1 MGNEATKIS
10 SYGYRVIKVAPDSP
24 AQRAGLVEF
33 LDFIVDISSPNDQ
46 TPFSGNYTDFFKIVQ
61 NSEDQPATM
70 KVYNMLYRKTR
81 VVSITPSKK
90 WNDADSLLGALVR
103 YEEYATAHERVL
115 RIATVHANSP
125 VAVAGLQPE
134 TDYILGTP
142 QYLYTD
148 LNELAKFIEMT
159 QEKETIKSLEI
170 YIYSSQTNTVR
181 STLLIPNKN
190 WGGQGYLGCEFALG
204 ILNQLPHLEDNMMV
218 SNLGEVWN
226 GGSNDKIDR
235 LDDEDDINEDSQ
247 VKDLHEVERKVFENE
262 EVQKPDQ
269 EVIPEFK
276 LRPPTDSEVNRAH
289 PPGDHTPNH
298 GSNNYDLSQELTNQR
313 MKLLHISNQHKS
325 HPKTATK
332 TAIKSIR
339 STSNPF
345 NTSTEIEVTHSE
357 ENVPKEEFGVNSI
370 SSVPENSIAEPLPHV
385 ENSQE
390 QISKNQADHEDTQN
404 QQVSEETHN
413 QNEKIESDQNGETNP
428 KTEVKAEEVAPAAVI
443 KRPIG
448 IQEKQTCKT
457 TIEYNF
463 FSKKLNGD
471 YKIVSSNLFSIDQ
484 LGELN

>member
-1 MGNEATKIS
+1 MGNEATKVS

-33 LDFIVDISSPNDQ
+33 LDFIIDISSPNDQ

-81 VVSITPSKK
+81 VVTITPSKK
-90 WNDADSLLGALVR
+90 WTDADSLLGALVR

-115 RIATVHANSP
+115 RIAKVHLNSP
-125 VAVAGLQPE
+125 VAVAGLQPD

-226 GGSNDKIDR
+226 GSSGDKIDR
-235 LDDEDDINEDSQ
+235 LDDDDDITEDSQ
-247 VKDLHEVERKVFENE
+247 IERKVSENG
-262 EVQKPDQ
+262 EVQKLEQNVDE

-289 PPGDHTPNH
+289 ASGDHTPNH

-332 TAIKSIR
+332 AAIRSMR

-345 NTSTEIEVTHSE
+345 NTSSETEITHSE
-357 ENVPKEEFGVNSI
+357 ENVPKEAEKEVGVNSL
-370 SSVPENSIAEPLPHV
+370 SLVPETFVAEV
-385 ENSQE
+385 ENSKE
-390 QISKNQADHEDTQN
+390 QISKNQADHEDAQN
-404 QQVSEETHN
+404 QEVSEEAQTT
-413 QNEKIESDQNGETNP
+413 NEKIETDQTQMQNQNGETTP
-428 KTEVKAEEVAPAAVI
+428 KAEEIVPEATI

-448 IQEKQTCKT
+448 IPEKQVCKT

-471 YKIVSSNLFSIDQ
+471 YKIVSSNLFSVDQ
-484 LGELN
+484 LGQLN